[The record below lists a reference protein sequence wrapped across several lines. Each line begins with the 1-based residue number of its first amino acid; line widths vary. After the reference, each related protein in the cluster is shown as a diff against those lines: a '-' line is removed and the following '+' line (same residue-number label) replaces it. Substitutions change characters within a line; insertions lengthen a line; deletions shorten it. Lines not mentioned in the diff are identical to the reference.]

1 MDQSA
6 VKPLLIKEFRAHQIW
21 IDIAKELLFFGEIN
35 KAKDLFKESYR
46 HAEIC
51 GDKDQLSDILI
62 NLGSISYLE
71 GEYL

>member
-51 GDKDQLSDILI
+51 GD
-62 NLGSISYLE
+62 
-71 GEYL
+71 